1 MYSCLHALS
10 RGGADHGRRFLCRL
24 RQGMGFVVLSLLIA
38 LPLPAIAQR
47 SGDAAWQ
54 RAAEQQARDERDR
67 ERRQFEAEMAEFK
80 RRGDAQDRELAA
92 MKQRLQ
98 QCGSCAERGAL
109 QAEIARVEAG
119 RQEALRTFCASMQA
133 LESIHPLLGRLPGGD
148 ESPCLDPATAQRRKA
163 EREAK
168 VRERLQIE
176 KRAESGAPADVH
188 ALARWMA
195 DEEKDPR
202 TACRLWGTVAGRG
215 HAPSTAAFASQCLDA
230 DESPRLLRQRQKR
243 LQDCAAAGDA
253 DCQTHWQ
260 GYLAG
265 QQRRADA
272 ERAAVPPGARLTPAP
287 RLSAEEGEARRR
299 AAQRGDQCDRLTQ
312 ELAAVQR
319 RAADSAPNPRTQSHM
334 ERLQGRQASACAQE

>member
-1 MYSCLHALS
+1 MGPMALPL
-10 RGGADHGRRFLCRL
+10 AW
-24 RQGMGFVVLSLLIA
+24 LSLLTA
-38 LPLPAIAQR
+38 LPMPAIAQR

-80 RRGDAQDRELAA
+80 RRGDAQARELSAL
-92 MKQRLQ
+92 KQQLQ
-98 QCGSCAERGAL
+98 QCGSCTERGAL

-119 RQEALRTFCASMQA
+119 RREALRTFCASVQA
-133 LESIHPLLGRLPGGD
+133 LESIHPLLGRLAEGD
-148 ESPCLDPATAQRRKA
+148 ESPCLDPATAQRGKD
-163 EREAK
+163 EREAQ
-168 VRERLQIE
+168 VRERMQIE
-176 KRAESGAPADVH
+176 QRAQSGAPADVH

-195 DEEKDPR
+195 DVEKDPR
-202 TACRLWGTVAGRG
+202 TACRLWGNVAGRG
-215 HAPSTAAFASQCLDA
+215 HAPSTAAFAGHCLAA
-230 DESPRLLRQRQKR
+230 DESPRLLRQREKL

-260 GYLAG
+260 AHLVER
-265 QQRRADA
+265 QRRADA

-299 AAQRGDQCDRLTQ
+299 ASNRRYQCERLTQ

-319 RAADSAPNPRTQSHM
+319 RASGSSPDPRTQSQL
-334 ERLQGRQASACAQE
+334 ERLQGRQEAACAPE